1 MLTDSDLDAMD
12 DEARRCA
19 AAHAT
24 SRYGSTST
32 VESVCRDVLAL
43 TAEVRRLRGAPVI
56 ECETLPHLNP
66 PVTIFRERLPG
77 AATT

>member
-1 MLTDSDLDAMD
+1 MLTDSDLDAM
-12 DEARRCA
+12 EAEMNRESA
-19 AAHAT
+19 GGAFGPYVPHAVG
-24 SRYGSTST
+24 Y
-32 VESVCRDVLAL
+32 AL
-43 TAEVRRLRGAPVI
+43 RLIAEVRRLRGAPVI